1 MGITDREPS
10 AIHQAHAQAIPSPGP
25 HVRTVHLPGVTV
37 VELHGEIDLAS
48 APEVQQHLDA
58 ATVRV
63 GAQVIVDLRSTDFLD
78 CTALALLC
86 RAHRQ
91 ARRRQGQL
99 HVVCI
104 RPWHLKI
111 LDIAGL
117 RTRLHPLTSLE
128 EATSTLE

>member
-1 MGITDREPS
+1 MGITDREPTVT
-10 AIHQAHAQAIPSPGP
+10 HQAHAQDIPSPGP
-25 HVRTVHLPGVTV
+25 RIRTVHLPGVSV

-58 ATVRV
+58 ATIPV

-78 CTALALLC
+78 CTVLALLC

-91 ARRRQGQL
+91 ARRHQGQL
-99 HVVCI
+99 HLVCI

-111 LDIAGL
+111 LDTAGL

-128 EATSTLE
+128 EATTLE